1 MKKIFPLVVPFI
13 LLFIISLA
21 CSRETNFA
29 NVTPVGTQFA
39 TPTFIYD
46 DPSLTARAPTPR
58 FTLTPLPPLAPGET
72 LIYRVQTDDT
82 LQRIA
87 QRFNVPLNDLL
98 TLNKMNADEPL
109 ALDQILLVPAR
120 IGQTGPSFKIVPD
133 SELVYSLGVAGFNPT
148 EFIAKRGGYLAKY
161 KEFAEGSMRN
171 GGEIIQVVALNHSI
185 SPRILLAVLEYQT
198 GWVTNPATP
207 EDLKYPLGIRDPLKQ
222 GLYKQLDAFADQLNL
237 GYYSWRYGS
246 ITVIDLVDGTQQ
258 RIHPTL
264 NAGTV
269 SLHYALSR
277 RYKLDEWNKAMGQD
291 GVYATF
297 NKLFGNP
304 FERAIDPLVPEGLTQ
319 PDLALPFVKDVEW
332 LFISGPHAAWLPG
345 SPWAALDFAP
355 PANVG
360 GCFKSDQWVTAPTS
374 GLIVRAEN
382 GVVMLDLDGD
392 GREQS
397 GWVIMFLH
405 IGEEGR
411 IKVGKTVEPGD
422 LIGHPSC
429 EGGRSTGTHFHIARK
444 FNGEWIPADSRI
456 PFVLGGWRAHFG
468 QREYR
473 GTLTKGRDTITAC
486 ECSSEVSGISS
497 KR

>member
-1 MKKIFPLVVPFI
+1 MKKFFPFFAPF
-13 LLFIISLA
+13 LLFLISLA

-87 QRFNVPLNDLL
+87 QRFNVPLNDILA
-98 TLNKMNADEPL
+98 LNKMNADEPL

-161 KEFAEGSMRN
+161 KEFAEGAMRN
-171 GGEIIQVVALNHSI
+171 GGEIIQAVALNHSI

-277 RYKLDEWNKAMGQD
+277 RYKLDEWNKAMGQG

-304 FERAIDPLVPEGLTQ
+304 FERAIEPLVPEGLTQ
-319 PDLALPFVKDVEW
+319 PDLALPFVKDIEW

-345 SPWAALDFAP
+345 SPWAA
-355 PANVG
+355 
-360 GCFKSDQWVTAPTS
+360 
-374 GLIVRAEN
+374 
-382 GVVMLDLDGD
+382 
-392 GREQS
+392 
-397 GWVIMFLH
+397 
-405 IGEEGR
+405 
-411 IKVGKTVEPGD
+411 
-422 LIGHPSC
+422 
-429 EGGRSTGTHFHIARK
+429 
-444 FNGEWIPADSRI
+444 
-456 PFVLGGWRAHFG
+456 
-468 QREYR
+468 
-473 GTLTKGRDTITAC
+473 
-486 ECSSEVSGISS
+486 
-497 KR
+497 